1 MLKSWGMEGI
11 PSYRH
16 KGQFDFSLRFNV
28 MSQEYNKKHET
39 LTLLHLKCYLEN
51 QIIRTRF

>member
-1 MLKSWGMEGI
+1 MEGI